1 MWLHLLNEEDLH
13 LLWGKVF
20 KMGLEELA
28 DILIFAL
35 GLVCKDFQFGLDLI
49 LASLDSVLY
58 VWFGLG

>member
-35 GLVCKDFQFGLDLI
+35 GLVWKDFQFGLDLI
-49 LASLDSVLY
+49 LASLDSVLI